1 MAKTRELH
9 KELNTLDVTAITAGI
24 VIGAGLFVVTG
35 IGAKYAGS
43 YVWVSYLIAAI
54 PCFMVAF
61 STSMLSQM
69 YPVESGESYVYPTRI
84 VSHVWGFLSGWG
96 MWLGVIGLVCVTAK
110 AFIIYW
116 NALPQFTAQ
125 MPIIAGA
132 VIVLLVFGVL
142 NFLGV
147 KAVSVVQNILF
158 IFMVLGIVIYIVW
171 GIRFVKSD
179 LLFME
184 APLGFNGIMKGA
196 SILIFAYTGLTLAAD
211 LGEEAK
217 NPKKTI
223 PRGMFLGVSV
233 PTILYTLLALVS
245 VGVLSWDKFSSA
257 DAPVAAAATAFMGQF
272 GVTFIIIVAFA
283 AILSSHNGEQGIATR
298 IAFGLSRDKIITGWF
313 TNLNKFGIPHFALF
327 LSGAVAIFL
336 IVSGTIQLVGE
347 ILNSMF
353 LFNWIITHLCIFML
367 PKKWPKMYADAKF
380 KLNGWK
386 LIVPVVGLLSSAVLL
401 VYQGW
406 IALTYSAIWLILGAI
421 VYYIGLGRRKEE
433 IKSLLNEW
441 PYGRYFK

>member
-1 MAKTRELH
+1 M
-9 KELNTLDVTAITAGI
+9 D
-24 VIGAGLFVVTG
+24 
-35 IGAKYAGS
+35 
-43 YVWVSYLIAAI
+43 
-54 PCFMVAF
+54 
-61 STSMLSQM
+61 
-69 YPVESGESYVYPTRI
+69 
-84 VSHVWGFLSGWG
+84 
-96 MWLGVIGLVCVTAK
+96 
-110 AFIIYW
+110 
-116 NALPQFTAQ
+116 
-125 MPIIAGA
+125 
-132 VIVLLVFGVL
+132 
-142 NFLGV
+142 
-147 KAVSVVQNILF
+147 
-158 IFMVLGIVIYIVW
+158 
-171 GIRFVKSD
+171 
-179 LLFME
+179 
-184 APLGFNGIMKGA
+184 APMGFNGIMKGA

-233 PTILYTLLALVS
+233 PTVLYTLLALVS
-245 VGVLSWDKFSSA
+245 VGVLSWDKFSTA
-257 DAPVAAAATAFMGQF
+257 DAPVAAAATEIMGPF

-386 LIVPVVGLLSSAVLL
+386 LIVPIVGILSSAVLL
-401 VYQGW
+401 VYQGRV
-406 IALTYSAIWLILGAI
+406 ALTYSAIWLILGAI
-421 VYYIGLGRRKEE
+421 VYYIGLSRRKEE
-433 IKSLLNEW
+433 VKSLLREW